1 MKINPVQQRSRNSI
15 QILFNCSGC
24 TYAFLV
30 RMVIEATHAWVR
42 CIVVNARFKARKP
55 VNPALPAIL
64 ETIGDHL
71 RKKRLDMGLSQ
82 PEVAKLLKVTTD
94 TVTLWELNRNSPTA
108 RYFKKIL
115 AFLGYLPDL
124 GYGKSLGERLK
135 IARQIMGHTQRQAAA
150 KMKCDC
156 SNIRY
161 IELNARKPQAVT
173 NQKIERYIREALE
186 KVSLR

>member
-1 MKINPVQQRSRNSI
+1 MI
-15 QILFNCSGC
+15 
-24 TYAFLV
+24 
-30 RMVIEATHAWVR
+30 VISAWTGVR
-42 CIVVNARFKARKP
+42 CIVVNAHFKARKP
-55 VNPALPAIL
+55 LNPALPTNL

-71 RKKRLDMGLSQ
+71 RKRRLEKGLSQ
-82 PEVAKLLKVTTD
+82 PEVAKLLRVTTD

-108 RYFKKIL
+108 RYFKRIL
-115 AFLGYLPDL
+115 TFLGYLPEL
-124 GYGKSLGERLK
+124 GYGYSLGERLK
-135 IARQIMGHTQRQAAA
+135 LARHILGHTQRQAAV